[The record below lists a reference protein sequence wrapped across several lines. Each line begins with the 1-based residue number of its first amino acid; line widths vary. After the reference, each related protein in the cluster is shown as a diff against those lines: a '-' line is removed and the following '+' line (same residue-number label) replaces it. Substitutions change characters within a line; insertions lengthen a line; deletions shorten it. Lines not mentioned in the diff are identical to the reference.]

1 MDATNTYSKPIQKI
15 DHSSGRTGLCDCIVY
30 IHEKKCVLAHVVV
43 VVVAKFKAACC
54 EFRAA
59 GDREMRFNNQFCSVI
74 LIGVLLDF
82 LLFYRIAAHRIRVS
96 AS

>member
-1 MDATNTYSKPIQKI
+1 MEWRGRQAGGFRLGASCHDATKLTPIQKI

-59 GDREMRFNNQFCSVI
+59 GDRDAFQ
-74 LIGVLLDF
+74 
-82 LLFYRIAAHRIRVS
+82 
-96 AS
+96 